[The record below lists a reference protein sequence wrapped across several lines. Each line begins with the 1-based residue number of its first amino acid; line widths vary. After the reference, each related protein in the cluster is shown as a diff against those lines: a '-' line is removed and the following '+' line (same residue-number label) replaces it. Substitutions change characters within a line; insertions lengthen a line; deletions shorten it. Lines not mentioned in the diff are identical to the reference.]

1 MAKFPNLPSCW
12 QILIA
17 GMPKSHMNNHCS
29 ALVLNWRLSKYHC
42 FSSEGKL
49 LFQLSK
55 DHSKDHSF
63 YTGFYAHAGDYHIC
77 HRMYLFNTKLYR
89 WLRKRSISD
98 EDFAND
104 EPVTIEDD
112 KYRVKRSVDDYSKT
126 CVELDPLLMSVSLV
140 KGSGEYNHDGNT
152 VKVIFVLYQID
163 TRII

>member
-1 MAKFPNLPSCW
+1 MPQYVFNAKLC
-12 QILIA
+12 
-17 GMPKSHMNNHCS
+17 
-29 ALVLNWRLSKYHC
+29 
-42 FSSEGKL
+42 
-49 LFQLSK
+49 
-55 DHSKDHSF
+55 
-63 YTGFYAHAGDYHIC
+63 
-77 HRMYLFNTKLYR
+77 R

>member
-1 MAKFPNLPSCW
+1 MAKFPNLPCWW
-12 QILIA
+12 QIPIA
-17 GMPKSHMNNHCS
+17 GMPKSHMNNHCN

-49 LFQLSK
+49 LFQLP
-55 DHSKDHSF
+55 KDHSF
-63 YTGFYAHAGDYHIC
+63 HTGFYAHAGDYHIC

-98 EDFAND
+98 EEFAND

-112 KYRVKRSVDDYSKT
+112 KYRVKRSVDDYSKR